1 MLVAKD
7 FRSEAWKKLSGK
19 WGTAAVTTLVY
30 EVILAAVASTTV
42 FGIGAV
48 AGILVSG
55 PLAVGFSIFAL
66 SIIRCQETKI
76 EYLFYGFKNFVN
88 TFVLA
93 LVNSIFIFLWSLLFI
108 VPGII
113 KALSYSMSY
122 YIIADNPDMT
132 PTEARNASIELMNG
146 NKGRL
151 FCLYLSFI
159 GWIILSA
166 LTFGILT
173 FWVVPYIHSAEAAFY
188 ESIRPQSVSEGCET
202 YTDSHE
208 NSGSSDIQ

>member
-1 MLVAKD
+1 MLRAKD

-30 EVILAAVASTTV
+30 EVILAAVGATTV
-42 FGIGAV
+42 FGIGAIV
-48 AGILVSG
+48 GILVAG
-55 PLAVGFSIFAL
+55 PLAVGYSIFAL
-66 SIIRCQETKI
+66 SVIRCQDTKI
-76 EYLFYGFKNFVN
+76 EYLFYGFRNFVN

-93 LVNSIFIFLWSLLFI
+93 LLNVIFIFLWSLLFVI
-108 VPGII
+108 PGII

-132 PTEARNASIELMNG
+132 PTEARKASIELMRG

-159 GWIILSA
+159 GWLLLCV
-166 LTFGILT
+166 LTCGILT
-173 FWVVPYIHSAEAAFY
+173 FWISPYIQAAEAAFY
-188 ESIRPQSVSEGCET
+188 ESIRPKSESVGEET
-202 YTDSHE
+202 YTEVHE
-208 NSGSSDIQ
+208 DPASGENQ

>member
-7 FRSEAWKKLSGK
+7 FRAEAWKKLSGK

-30 EVILAAVASTTV
+30 DVILAAIGATTA

-55 PLAVGFSIFAL
+55 PLMVGYSIFAL

-93 LVNSIFIFLWSLLFI
+93 LLNNIFIFLWSLLFI
-108 VPGII
+108 IPGII

-132 PTEARNASIELMNG
+132 PTEARKTSIELMNG

-151 FCLYLSFI
+151 FCLYFSFI
-159 GWIILSA
+159 GWILLSA
-166 LTFGILT
+166 LTFGILL
-173 FWVVPYIHSAEAAFY
+173 FWVMPYMQSAEAAFY
-188 ESIRPQSVSEGCET
+188 ESIRPKNEPVGEET
-202 YTDSHE
+202 YTEAQEDLA
-208 NSGSSDIQ
+208 SGNNR